1 MYLYSI
7 SIVIKVYNLQ
17 MLTGVQGNRD
27 NVSPVT
33 KRNLISV
40 ALNSNS
46 TQHSILIICEKQN
59 QKLFQKKELPTVIS
73 FQRRDH
79 NFKFAPSS
87 LLKYSCHH
95 ATACKESTYRSD
107 VRFTN
112 VSKQLT
118 ATRIT
123 L

>member
-7 SIVIKVYNLQ
+7 SKVIKVYNLQ

-59 QKLFQKKELPTVIS
+59 QKLFQKKRIADSDLIS
-73 FQRRDH
+73 
-79 NFKFAPSS
+79 A
-87 LLKYSCHH
+87 
-95 ATACKESTYRSD
+95 
-107 VRFTN
+107 
-112 VSKQLT
+112 
-118 ATRIT
+118 
-123 L
+123 

>member
-59 QKLFQKKELPTVIS
+59 QKLF
-73 FQRRDH
+73 
-79 NFKFAPSS
+79 
-87 LLKYSCHH
+87 
-95 ATACKESTYRSD
+95 
-107 VRFTN
+107 
-112 VSKQLT
+112 
-118 ATRIT
+118 
-123 L
+123 